1 MSKIIFKTP
10 WFELQEIINP
20 KEPKEIFY
28 GLNALDYVTCVPFD
42 KEGKV
47 ILISQ
52 FRPVLNKFCL
62 ETPGG
67 QVDNGQSPL
76 EAISNELIEETGYE
90 FESIIKINTLD
101 PDVGRLMNK
110 LHIFKAVNIKN
121 IVSKPEKGI
130 EVKKYHVREIKEL
143 IKKNIFTTAY
153 SILALSL
160 AINEI

>member
-1 MSKIIFKTP
+1 MNKIIFKTP

-20 KEPKEIFY
+20 RDPKETFY

-42 KEGKV
+42 EEGRV
-47 ILISQ
+47 ILVYQ

-67 QVDNGQSPL
+67 HVDIGKNPL

-90 FESIIKINTLD
+90 FESIEKIVTLD

-110 LHIFKAVNIKN
+110 LHIFKATNIKN
-121 IVSKPEKGI
+121 TGNKPEEGI
-130 EVKKYHVREIKEL
+130 EIKKFHIKEIKEL
-143 IKKNIFTTAY
+143 IRKNIFTTAY

-160 AINEI
+160 ALNEI